1 MANPKRKA
9 GLFSTDIDEQTLIY
23 DSTSNHTH
31 CLNPKA
37 LKVWK
42 LCDGHHSRNDM
53 VLALKAAADHDAEMR
68 LDDVEDLVDASL
80 ERFTELDM
88 LEAGTLMTRRD
99 VGKAALKA
107 LAAGLVLSVLIPNR
121 AAAASAA
128 CGSIQDPVECTR
140 TAGCEWSD
148 GACVTYVPPS
158 VCESIEDEDTCNA
171 TSGCLWIGICI
182 ANDS

>member
-1 MANPKRKA
+1 MANPMRKA
-9 GLFSTDIDEQTLIY
+9 GLFSADIDEQTLIY

-68 LDDVEDLVDASL
+68 LDDVEDLVDAAL

-88 LEAGTLMTRRD
+88 LEAGTLMTRRA

-121 AAAASAA
+121 AAADSR
-128 CGSIQDPVECTR
+128 CESVPDPVTCTR
-140 TAGCEWSD
+140 AGCEWSN
-148 GACVTYVPPS
+148 GQCVTPGQPP
-158 VCESIEDEDTCNA
+158 VCDSLNEDQCNA
-171 TSGCLWIGICI
+171 DARCLWIGICI
-182 ANDS
+182 PRSPE

>member
-9 GLFSTDIDEQTLIY
+9 GLFSADFDEQTLIY
-23 DSTSNHTH
+23 DPGSNHTH

-42 LCDGHHSRNDM
+42 LCDGHHSRNDI
-53 VLALKAAADHDAEMR
+53 VLALKAAADHDDEMR

-80 ERFTELDM
+80 GRFTELDM

-121 AAAASAA
+121 AAADSG
-128 CGSIQDPVECTR
+128 CESIVDPVTCTN
-140 TAGCEWSD
+140 AGCIWAN
-148 GACVTYVPPS
+148 GNCYPYVPPS
-158 VCESIEDEDTCNA
+158 GCETIEDEETCNA
-171 TSGCLWIGICI
+171 TSGCLWIDICI
-182 ANDS
+182 NNEG

>member
-1 MANPKRKA
+1 MRKA
-9 GLFSTDIDEQTLIY
+9 GLFSADIDEQTLIY

-68 LDDVEDLVDASL
+68 LDDVEDLVDAAL

-88 LEAGTLMTRRD
+88 LEAGTLMTRRA

-121 AAAASAA
+121 AAADSGS
-128 CGSIQDPVECTR
+128 CGSITDPVTCIQR
-140 TAGCEWSD
+140 RVAN
-148 GACVTYVPPS
+148 GATENCVTPS
-158 VCESIEDEDTCNA
+158 VRSGCDSLDEDQCNA
-171 TSGCLWIGICI
+171 DPSCLWIGICI
-182 ANDS
+182 DKPED

>member
-1 MANPKRKA
+1 MANPMRKA
-9 GLFSTDIDEQTLIY
+9 GLFSADFDEQTLIY
-23 DSTSNHTH
+23 DPASNHTH
-31 CLNPKA
+31 CINPKA

-53 VLALKAAADHDAEMR
+53 VLVLKASADHDAGMR

-80 ERFTELDM
+80 GRFTELDM

-121 AAAASAA
+121 IAAASDS
-128 CGSIQDPVECTR
+128 CGSIMDPVTCTR
-140 TAGCEWSD
+140 TAGCTWVVGE
-148 GACVTYVPPS
+148 CVAYEPPS
-158 VCESIEDEDTCNA
+158 GCETIEDEEACIADPA
-171 TSGCLWIGICI
+171 CLWIGICI
-182 ANDS
+182 SNDG

>member
-1 MANPKRKA
+1 MANPMRKV
-9 GLFSTDIDEQTLIY
+9 GLFSADFDEQTLIY
-23 DSTSNHTH
+23 DPISNHTH

-68 LDDVEDLVDASL
+68 LDDVEDLVDAAL

-88 LEAGTLMTRRD
+88 LEAGTLMTRRA
-99 VGKAALKA
+99 VGKAVLKA

-121 AAAASAA
+121 AAALSG
-128 CGSIQDPVECTR
+128 CESIMDPVTCTQ
-140 TAGCEWSD
+140 TAGCDWID
-148 GACVTYVPPS
+148 GSCVTHVEPS
-158 VCESIEDEDTCNA
+158 GCNTYDEDQCNA
-171 TSGCLWIGICI
+171 DPSCMWIGICI
-182 ANDS
+182 DRTG